1 MPESNGKMLEMV
13 RWNRNSIEKIMEK
26 QDRHHEALLNKF
38 DKLEEIAA
46 ANCKD
51 ISHCKKELKGIK
63 DEKKEDRDMFL
74 KKTGIIVS
82 IISVIIGVIFH
93 LATMVAP

>member
-26 QDRHHEALLNKF
+26 QDRHHEQLLAKF
-38 DKLEEIAA
+38 DNIEELTGK
-46 ANCKD
+46 NCSD
-51 ISHCKKELKGIK
+51 ISACKKELKGIK
-63 DEKKEDRDMFL
+63 DEKKEDRDIFL
-74 KKTGIIVS
+74 KKTGLIVS
-82 IISVIIGVIFH
+82 IISVIIGVLFH